1 MPVFIH
7 NLIQKLK
14 YRNIRGT
21 GFNKNIYH
29 MTNVSYQPAKL
40 GDTIYGEFALE
51 IKGALQGEPA
61 LHQYV

>member
-1 MPVFIH
+1 M
-7 NLIQKLK
+7 K